1 MLRTSPFPRPP
12 RLAGALILALAVVGC
27 GGKYKPVP
35 VSGVVT
41 LDGSPVEGATVYFYA
56 VGDEKEGR
64 PAQGVTDKN
73 GEFRLSTMGEN
84 DGALRREYK
93 VVIAKYVPSLPK
105 LKVPKFSDSPEGQAD
120 RQDFMYRHYES
131 KGIQP
136 FKNALPEKY
145 SDSNSTP
152 LSCHVKGR
160 MSGVK
165 FELTS
170 KSK

>member
-1 MLRTSPFPRPP
+1 MARCASLASTSTRRRTRTSAGATMAASCPTSIDGGALMLRTSTFPRPP

-35 VSGVVT
+35 VSGVVS
-41 LDGSPVEGATVYFYA
+41 LDGAPVEGAAVYFYA
-56 VGDEKEGR
+56 VGDEREGR

-105 LKVPKFSDSPEGQAD
+105 LKVPKFPDTPEGQAD

-131 KGIQP
+131 KGI
-136 FKNALPEKY
+136 
-145 SDSNSTP
+145 
-152 LSCHVKGR
+152 
-160 MSGVK
+160 
-165 FELTS
+165 
-170 KSK
+170 